1 MTTQLHSLPQRGFS
15 LMEMM
20 VALTVGL
27 ILIAGTGQILMS
39 GKQSFGVQEGM
50 GNLQDAARFGFF
62 FLQRDIRMAGYPR
75 IEANTLP
82 AFNPAGT
89 TDGGGN
95 ATDQIEV
102 QFQSRSDCLGREV
115 IAGCSVDCPVGCPN
129 ADTATVP
136 VSAAACTNGV
146 DPLNPATCCPAAAIC
161 PAACAPSNN
170 AKNSYVRN
178 RYFVDNT
185 SPQAS
190 RTDRGGRTVLTGR
203 LMCQSWRVDSAGNN
217 PVEIGGGP
225 QPLVEGIET
234 LQLLYGAD
242 TDTPVDGFAN
252 RYIRADQV
260 ADWTR
265 VVSVR
270 VGMLASTLESID
282 TQSSAQDY
290 VVLDAPL
297 LQRTDALRRRV
308 FVSTL
313 EVRNRTP

>member
-1 MTTQLHSLPQRGFS
+1 MNLQLHSLRQRGFS

-39 GKQSFGVQEGM
+39 GKQSFNAQEGM
-50 GNLQDAARFGFF
+50 SNLQDAARFGFF

-82 AFNPAGT
+82 AFNAGGT

-115 IAGCSVDCPVGCPN
+115 IAGCSIDCPVGCPN
-129 ADTATVP
+129 ADTVTTP
-136 VSAAACTNGV
+136 ISAAACTNGV
-146 DPLNPATCCPAAAIC
+146 DPINPAICCPAAATC
-161 PAACAPSNN
+161 SAACAPLGNP
-170 AKNSYVRN
+170 KNTYVRN
-178 RYFVDNT
+178 RYYVEAQNRVDRAGVPVV
-185 SPQAS
+185 S
-190 RTDRGGRTVLTGR
+190 GR
-203 LMCQSWRVDSAGNN
+203 LLCRSFRVNGIGTQLN
-217 PVEIGGGP
+217 EIAGGP

-242 TDTPVDGFAN
+242 TDTPIDGFAN

-270 VGMLASTLESID
+270 VGMLASTLEGID